1 MLCFFIFV
9 AKSNLPTFNKLSSP
23 LSSGFYHINGNIP
36 NWLKKVELNVNGKT
50 SQQVSAA
57 VRADRKS
64 VMTINDG
71 QSNYFDK
78 GTRTDETRSRSD
90 NRKLSASMCD
100 DGITKRL
107 LTFVAG
113 CTVHKADLEVRS
125 TCSNDMN
132 FPKCKYSSFYYHL
145 FSTTI
150 WEYGIKY
157 SEKLITL
164 DHILTFQHM
173 YGHINGKKMT
183 LST

>member
-1 MLCFFIFV
+1 MYCFFPFFA

-64 VMTINDG
+64 VMTVNDG
-71 QSNYFDK
+71 QNNYFDK

-125 TCSNDMN
+125 TCSNDIN

-150 WEYGIKY
+150 NIV
-157 SEKLITL
+157 
-164 DHILTFQHM
+164 
-173 YGHINGKKMT
+173 
-183 LST
+183 